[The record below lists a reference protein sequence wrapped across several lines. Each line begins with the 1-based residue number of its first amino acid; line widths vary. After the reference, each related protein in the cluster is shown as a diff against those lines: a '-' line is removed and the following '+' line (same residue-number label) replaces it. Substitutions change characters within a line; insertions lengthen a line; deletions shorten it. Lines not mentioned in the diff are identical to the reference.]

1 MKTIRKLPFL
11 QKNKQKIKTFFL
23 QISSENRN
31 SRMCVFEE
39 EEPVEE
45 QRMQREALMG
55 RLINRERNGA

>member
-1 MKTIRKLPFL
+1 
-11 QKNKQKIKTFFL
+11 
-23 QISSENRN
+23 
-31 SRMCVFEE
+31 MCVFEE